1 MLLTITQRLLQ
12 VLQSHFKTTTMA
24 PDLFKNPLARLLLW
38 ITIGVIVAIICYLNI
53 EGYIHLKW

>member
-1 MLLTITQRLLQ
+1 MQRLPQ

-38 ITIGVIVAIICYLNI
+38 ITIGVIVAIIWYLNI